1 MYSKRSVAFN
11 AKLMALKSLVFGFS
25 TVIKQDEQFVY
36 KAAPDRRSVLP
47 AAKQKEEE
55 DVGTFETE
63 VFDGRLMSWCC
74 GELVKL
80 SPSTLPSFHIEPQA
94 EDATE
99 IYGQKQAKK
108 KTKQGI
114 PKKT

>member
-1 MYSKRSVAFN
+1 MYSKRSVALN

-55 DVGTFETE
+55 EDVGTFEPCGLK
-63 VFDGRLMSWCC
+63 FLM
-74 GELVKL
+74 V
-80 SPSTLPSFHIEPQA
+80 A
-94 EDATE
+94 
-99 IYGQKQAKK
+99 
-108 KTKQGI
+108 
-114 PKKT
+114 